1 LEIVIGATMN
11 IKQQK
16 LESFLK
22 DLSSKNPTPGGGVV
36 AALSGVIAASLI
48 EMVGNL
54 TVGKKGYESKEGAVL
69 KIMKDV
75 GETKKKMLKLLDED
89 TIAFG
94 KVMEA
99 YSMDKEDP
107 ERKNKIKKSL
117 QYAID
122 VPMEVR
128 RLSKDLESCAVKIS
142 KIGNRNALSDANT
155 AIHLS
160 QAAQKSALENI
171 KINKESLRSLR

>member
-1 LEIVIGATMN
+1 MN
-11 IKQQK
+11 IKSQK

-54 TVGKKGYESKEGAVL
+54 TIGKKGYENNQGAVL
-69 KIMKDV
+69 KILKDV
-75 GETKKKMLKLLDED
+75 EQTKKKLLRLLEED
-89 TIAFG
+89 TKAFE

-99 YSMDKEDP
+99 YRMDRQDP
-107 ERKNKIKKSL
+107 KRTEKIKKTL

-128 RLSKDLESCAVKIS
+128 KLSKDLEAMALKIG
-142 KIGNRNALSDANT
+142 KIGNKNAISDANT
-155 AIHLS
+155 ALHLS

-171 KINKESLRSLR
+171 KINKDSLKSLK

>member
-1 LEIVIGATMN
+1 MN
-11 IKQQK
+11 IKNQK

-54 TVGKKGYESKEGAVL
+54 TVGKKGYESKEGAIRKIL
-69 KIMKDV
+69 KDTE
-75 GETKKKMLKLLDED
+75 ETKKKLLKLLDED
-89 TIAFG
+89 TKAFE

-99 YSMDKEDP
+99 YRMEKENP
-107 ERKNKIKKSL
+107 SRKEKIKKAL
-117 QYAID
+117 NYAID

-128 RLSKDLESCAVKIS
+128 KLSKDLESYAVKIS
-142 KIGNRNALSDANT
+142 KIGNKNALSDAAT

-171 KINKESLRSLR
+171 KINKESLKSLK